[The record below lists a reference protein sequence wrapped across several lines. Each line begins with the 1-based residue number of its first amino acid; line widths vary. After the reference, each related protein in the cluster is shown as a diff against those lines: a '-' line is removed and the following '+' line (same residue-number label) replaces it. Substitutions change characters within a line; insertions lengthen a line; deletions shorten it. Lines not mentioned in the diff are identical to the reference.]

1 MYKLGD
7 YEADTRRELGINVVN
22 AFGLGLENDKNIGR
36 KVKYK
41 NPSCE
46 IEKKI
51 HILVGRQKAW
61 GYDKNGNYAMIDAYR
76 GIAEGSDNFGRP
88 IHLYEVEFI
97 DELYVR

>member
-1 MYKLGD
+1 MYKLG
-7 YEADTRRELGINVVN
+7 EIESDTRQQLGIEAVN
-22 AFGLGLENDKNIGR
+22 YCGLGLPNDENIGR
-36 KVKYK
+36 RVRYK

-61 GYDKNGNYAMIDAYR
+61 GYDENGNYAMINAYR
-76 GIAEGSDNFGRP
+76 GIAEDSDNFGRP

-97 DELYVR
+97 D